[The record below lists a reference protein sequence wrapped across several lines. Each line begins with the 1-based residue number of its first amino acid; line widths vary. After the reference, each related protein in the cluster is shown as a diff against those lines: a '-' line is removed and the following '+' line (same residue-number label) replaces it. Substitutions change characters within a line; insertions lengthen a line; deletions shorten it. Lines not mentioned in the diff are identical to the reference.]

1 MKHKSSLALIVAL
14 VTLPKIIL
22 AISEHDFAYIA
33 EIETHNST
41 PYYELEIP
49 SAVYETVSRS
59 DLGDLR
65 ILNGDG
71 QVVPHGLRMM
81 AMKKNTNTEM
91 MNIPFFPLYQNQ
103 ISQEAGKSITDLHL
117 NIKRDSQGEVINIQS
132 SLPKDTK
139 SQQLSG
145 YLLDLRQWKKPI
157 DQLKITWK
165 QTDGSS
171 FIRKLN
177 ISKSS
182 NLERWRSIAT
192 GKTLVNL
199 TYQNHQLT
207 DNTISLSSSSSNYL
221 RLIFSDQKPG
231 LELDSIQ
238 VSHTKSYSQRQRNW
252 QAVTLGKTE
261 NAGEYHFQHN
271 IKSLARQLEIKLPE
285 NNTVVR
291 VQVLSRSTKEQPWR
305 YSGSTLLY
313 RLSVNGTDIEK
324 SKINITASRDNN
336 WLLRF
341 DQQGGGIGTGL
352 PEVKLAWQPQQ
363 LVFIARGQAP
373 YRMVW
378 GSAKINPVVINANQ
392 LLPVT
397 TKSMAD
403 NNIGNAS
410 MLSQAE
416 LLSDTIRSINK
427 KALEPKSKEINWRHW
442 ILWIALIAAALMLIW
457 MAVGLM
463 KKMSE

>member
-1 MKHKSSLALIVAL
+1 MKHKLTLSLIGVL
-14 VTLPKIIL
+14 VLMAAPKIIL

-33 EIETHNST
+33 EINTHDST
-41 PYYELEIP
+41 PYYELQIP

-65 ILNGDG
+65 VLNGDG
-71 QVVPHGLRMM
+71 QVVPHGLRTM
-81 AMKKNTNTEM
+81 AMQTNTKTESE
-91 MNIPFFPLYQNQ
+91 NIPFFPLYQQ
-103 ISQEAGKSITDLHL
+103 AGQSTTDLHL
-117 NIKRDSQGEVINIQS
+117 NIKRDRHGEVININS
-132 SLPKDTK
+132 RLPKND
-139 SQQLSG
+139 SNDRLAG

-157 DQLKITWK
+157 SQLNITWK
-165 QTDGSS
+165 QKDGSS

-177 ISKSS
+177 ISTSS
-182 NLERWRSIAT
+182 NLERWKLIAR

-199 TYQNHQLT
+199 AYQNHQLKE
-207 DNTISLSSSSSNYL
+207 NKINLSVTSSNYL
-221 RLIFSDQKPG
+221 RMMFADQKPG
-231 LELDSIQ
+231 LELENIQ
-238 VSHTKSYSQRQRNW
+238 VVYTKSSSQHQRNW
-252 QAVTLGKTE
+252 QTVAINPAE
-261 NAGEYHFQHN
+261 NAGEYSFQYKV
-271 IKSLARQLEIKLPE
+271 KSLARQLEIKLPE

-291 VQVLSRSTKEQPWR
+291 VQVLSRSNNEQPWR
-305 YSGSTLLY
+305 YRGATLLY
-313 RLSVNGTDIEK
+313 RLSVNGADIEK
-324 SKINITASRDNN
+324 SKINISATRDTN

-341 DQQGGGIGTGL
+341 NQQGGGIGSGL

-373 YRMVW
+373 YRLVW
-378 GSAKINPVVINANQ
+378 GSAKIEPVVINARQ

-397 TKSMAD
+397 TKSMTD
-403 NNIGNAS
+403 NNIGNAN